1 MESDFIVTHRNADK
15 KDSMPAT
22 ITIRMDKD
30 LMDQVDKLAGMSER
44 SRNEVI
50 CMAIRFA
57 MEHLK
62 YIPDSNEDIALS
74 PESN

>member
-1 MESDFIVTHRNADK
+1 MERDFIVTHRNTDK
-15 KDSMPAT
+15 KDAIPAT

-30 LMDQVDKLAGMSER
+30 LMEQVDKLAGMSER

-50 CMAIRFA
+50 CMAIRYA

-62 YIPDSNEDIALS
+62 YISDPTE
-74 PESN
+74 ETTK